1 MHPSYAARPAGSYGG
16 FACAALLAIVCPTG
30 LSFEPKR
37 RLRAVRGWWCAVAA
51 RFHRAPTSMKQ
62 AGDEPGLRRALRA
75 LLELVTHLAS
85 GEHPVADSLWPSLSI
100 SSTNPHLAGETP
112 R

>member
-1 MHPSYAARPAGSYGG
+1 MNRMDDASVVDASELYSETGRSYGG
-16 FACAALLAIVCPTG
+16 FACAALLVIVCPTG
-30 LSFEPKR
+30 LAFEPKR

-85 GEHPVADSLWPSLSI
+85 GEHPVADSL
-100 SSTNPHLAGETP
+100 
-112 R
+112 